1 MSSGGREVRVGVV
14 DAVVDMVGGRQRRR
28 RRDDD
33 DGEECQ
39 KPQAPNIVKL
49 SGWKLEPISA
59 LEKEKVIFERL
70 KNI

>member
-33 DGEECQ
+33 DEKTTVARDERSSKFAAVFNCIIENEHT
-39 KPQAPNIVKL
+39 AKL
-49 SGWKLEPISA
+49 PYKT
-59 LEKEKVIFERL
+59 
-70 KNI
+70 